1 MGLDVHTVEMIDGAQ
16 FNRTDRVLTA
26 ILVGVPNVVGG
37 GAGAAVTTAISSLSL
52 PAAYSVQVTP
62 SQAAT
67 AHVTG
72 KTNTGFNVVLTP
84 NPATAT
90 LAVGTFD
97 VLITA

>member
-16 FNRTDRVLTA
+16 FNRTDRTLIYIATVA
-26 ILVGVPNVVGG
+26 NAAGSGVGTT
-37 GAGAAVTTAISSLSL
+37 VTTAVTANL
-52 PAAYSVQVTP
+52 PAAYNVQVTP
-62 SQAAT
+62 SQGAT
-67 AHVTG
+67 AAVTG
-72 KTNTGFNVVLTP
+72 KTNTGFNVVLSP